1 MERVRGQRVLQTMS
15 ESLPIH
21 VNEANEAELRQ
32 LRHIGPKRAERILAW
47 RSDTGPIPDL
57 TTFGQVAGLGH
68 RQVAQIAT
76 LLRFAVPRADQLRRP
91 ALTAAGICS
100 AGLITMLVLGMS
112 AVPVASTF
120 LSSAVAAFLA
130 ALAIPYGRDY
140 RATLNLPPKIR
151 AINAVAVMLL
161 PPGWP
166 RLAR

>member
-1 MERVRGQRVLQTMS
+1 
-15 ESLPIH
+15 
-21 VNEANEAELRQ
+21 
-32 LRHIGPKRAERILAW
+32 
-47 RSDTGPIPDL
+47 
-57 TTFGQVAGLGH
+57 
-68 RQVAQIAT
+68 
-76 LLRFAVPRADQLRRP
+76 
-91 ALTAAGICS
+91 
-100 AGLITMLVLGMS
+100 MLVLGMS

-166 RLAR
+166 RRAR